1 MQCQGYEG
9 YKKVFY
15 KNYNKQTLPQYGL
28 YNSQTEILTEKGN
41 KWVFFNDGGGG
52 LQLDFP
58 LINNNNYK
66 GKNTDKVSIFSH

>member
-58 LINNNNYK
+58 QSQHFQSLIVYE
-66 GKNTDKVSIFSH
+66 